1 MGHYTT
7 NKRYLQYLGFFHYSH
22 DYFECH
28 EVLEEQW
35 KCELNESFK
44 PSWLGLIRL
53 SVVLYHQRRGNLAG
67 ATKLMRHVVNFA
79 HNRNLVE
86 QVGLNSHEFRKTVQT
101 LKGRIDQKLPFIP
114 ISLPIENKTLVNNFH
129 LMKEKF
135 ATFEVVPD
143 SIVHK
148 HTLRDRTEV
157 INEREKNLLA
167 RHLMKEKH

>member
-1 MGHYTT
+1 VGHFTT
-7 NKRYLQYLGFFHYSH
+7 NQRYLQFLGYFHYSY

-79 HNRNLVE
+79 NNRILVE
-86 QVGLNSHEFRKTVQT
+86 QVGLNFNEFIKTVQL
-101 LKGRIDQKLPFIP
+101 LKERIDHNLPFIP
-114 ISLPIENKTLVNNFH
+114 ISLPIENKALENNFH
-129 LMKEKF
+129 RIKEQF
-135 ATFEVVPD
+135 TVFEVVPD

-148 HTLRDRTEV
+148 HALRDRTEV
-157 INEREKNLLA
+157 INEREKNLLV
-167 RHLMKEKH
+167 RHQMKEEH